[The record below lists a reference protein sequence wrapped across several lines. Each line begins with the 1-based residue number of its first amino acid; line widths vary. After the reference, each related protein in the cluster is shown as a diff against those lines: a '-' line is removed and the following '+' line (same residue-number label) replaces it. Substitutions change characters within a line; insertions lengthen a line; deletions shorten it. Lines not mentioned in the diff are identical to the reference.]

1 MKAMPKFHTTIA
13 RLIGRR
19 HASKQATAAA
29 ESSRGHVR
37 TIRRAERHDWADRP
51 YDWAA
56 DDGWLA
62 QDS

>member
-19 HASKQATAAA
+19 HDVKQATAAA
-29 ESSRGHVR
+29 ESFRGHVR
-37 TIRRAERHDWADRP
+37 TIRRADRP

-56 DDGWLA
+56 DDDWLA